1 MNRVEQYES
10 TEGTELLPTLL
21 VCAEDVSKIRA
32 VLKSVKGVTVE
43 LFLELLSQRLL
54 LAAMEVSRVQGS
66 LLGSSVLPQLL
77 ALLR

>member
-1 MNRVEQYES
+1 MNRVGQYES
-10 TEGTELLPTLL
+10 TGSTELLPALL
-21 VCAEDVSKIRA
+21 VCAEDVGKLRA

-43 LFLELLSQRLL
+43 LFVELLSQRLL

-66 LLGSSVLPQLL
+66 VLGTVLPQLL